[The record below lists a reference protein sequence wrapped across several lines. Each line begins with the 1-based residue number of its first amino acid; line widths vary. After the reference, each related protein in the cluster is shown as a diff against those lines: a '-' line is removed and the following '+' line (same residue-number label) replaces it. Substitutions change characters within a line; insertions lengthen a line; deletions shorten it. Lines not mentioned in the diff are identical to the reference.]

1 MPVDT
6 EKMREYKESQQKGG
20 EFLSFDE
27 GETLVYVHPP
37 CRDDDEH
44 EPTAGMP
51 FVPVGVHYDIGK
63 TKSMVISLSPD
74 DNPIIEHPFVKAEL
88 KKRKVRLTGEDPV
101 KKAIDDGDMSD
112 DEADAARLQ
121 TKYLWGMTP
130 IGFRKMSKG
139 AYVDLSQKPGIAIVG
154 KMINEGLM
162 DLFTE
167 HGDITDPDAAVL
179 VRICRTGSGRMK
191 TKYEVKLDPDTAKK
205 PKQLSKKERALLM
218 KALGDDCDLFRLTA
232 NMIKS
237 PAEVQAILD
246 GVKIKVEEDEEDD
259 EDELDETPPAKKKGA
274 PAKAKK
280 PAVKEVD
287 EDDEDE
293 EEEDEA
299 PPAPKKTKAK
309 KKPVEEDEDEE
320 DEEEE
325 EPPPRKKKAPV
336 KEVDEDEEEEDDDEE
351 DEEEEEAPP
360 PKKRGRPPGKAAA
373 KKPAVK
379 EVDED
384 DEDEEE
390 DEEEEDEPPPRKK
403 ASAKAKPAADDDDD
417 DLDDLEKE
425 LEELEDDEEEEEPPP
440 RKKAKK

>member
-27 GETLVYVHPP
+27 GETLVYIHPP

-44 EPTAGMP
+44 EPTTGMP
-51 FVPVGVHYDIGK
+51 FVPLGVHYSVGK
-63 TKSMVISLSPD
+63 TKSMVVSLDPD
-74 DNPIIEHPFVKAEL
+74 DNPIIEHPFVKTEL

-101 KKAIDDGDMSD
+101 KKAIEDGDMSD
-112 DEADAARLQ
+112 DEADEARLQ
-121 TKYLWGMTP
+121 TRYLWGMTP

-139 AYVDLSQKPGIAIVG
+139 AYVDLSNKPSIAIVG

-167 HGDITDPDAAVL
+167 HGDVTDPDAAIL
-179 VRICRTGSGRMK
+179 VRICRTGSGRLK
-191 TKYEVKLDPDTAKK
+191 TKYEVKLDPETAKA
-205 PKQLSKKERALLM
+205 PKALSKKERALLM
-218 KALGDDCDLFRLTA
+218 KALGEDCDLFRLTA
-232 NMIKS
+232 NLIKP

-246 GVKIKVEEDEEDD
+246 GVKVKVEEDEEDD
-259 EDELDETPPAKKKGA
+259 EDELDDTPAPKKRGR
-274 PAKAKK
+274 PPGKATKK
-280 PAVKEVD
+280 PVV
-287 EDDEDE
+287 E
-293 EEEDEA
+293 EEEDDEEEDEE

-309 KKPVEEDEDEE
+309 KKPV
-320 DEEEE
+320 DEEEEDDEDE
-325 EPPPRKKKAPV
+325 EPPPRK
-336 KEVDEDEEEEDDDEE
+336 
-351 DEEEEEAPP
+351 
-360 PKKRGRPPGKAAA
+360 A
-373 KKPAVK
+373 KKKPVVK

-384 DEDEEE
+384 DEEEDDDEDEEEEEKPAPKKSKKVAKKPVVKEVDEDDEEE
-390 DEEEEDEPPPRKK
+390 DDEDEEEDDEDEEEDEPPPRKK
-403 ASAKAKPAADDDDD
+403 ASAKAKPADDDDD